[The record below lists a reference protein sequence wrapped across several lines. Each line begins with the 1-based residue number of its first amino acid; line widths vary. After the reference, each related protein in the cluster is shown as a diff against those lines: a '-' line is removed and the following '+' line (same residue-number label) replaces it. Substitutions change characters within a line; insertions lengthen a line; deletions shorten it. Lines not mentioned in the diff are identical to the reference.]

1 MAEVIMLHRD
11 VVLITWSCIMNFC
24 SRAAV
29 RVLSLSQAE
38 VAGTVV
44 KACVENGQSVTPG
57 QPLFIIKP

>member
-1 MAEVIMLHRD
+1 LSQQE
-11 VVLITWSCIMNFC
+11 
-24 SRAAV
+24 AAV
-29 RVLSLSQAE
+29 LKTCSIIFACSAAALCVISLPQAE

>member
-1 MAEVIMLHRD
+1 MLQEGSAM
-11 VVLITWSCIMNFC
+11 LKGCQLFIACF
-24 SRAAV
+24 AAAAM